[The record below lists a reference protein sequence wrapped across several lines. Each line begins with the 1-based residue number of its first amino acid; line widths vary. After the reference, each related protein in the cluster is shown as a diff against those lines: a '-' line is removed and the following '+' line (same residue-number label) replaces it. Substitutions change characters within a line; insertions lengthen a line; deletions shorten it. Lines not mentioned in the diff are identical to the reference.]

1 MEQQFKTYV
10 EAFMR
15 YLRLEQDASA
25 HTIRN
30 YGIDLK
36 QFEDFLESQEVNGSI
51 RLKAIDR
58 LTLRSFM
65 AHLQKG
71 GISKTSLSRK
81 VSTLRSFFRFLRREE
96 VLETNPARG
105 VSLPRKDKKLPAFL
119 DQKEIRALLSAPDT
133 KTFIGLRDRAILE
146 TLYST
151 GMRVGALVG
160 INVGNLDLIGE
171 VVKVREKGKK
181 ERICPLGSHAVK
193 ALLAYLKKFPKVLP
207 STPGGQPVFINR
219 SLKRLSAESVGIIV
233 HKYIKETA
241 IAKEITPH
249 AIRHSFATHLLDAGA
264 DLRAVQELLGHSS
277 LSTTQIYTHVSKER
291 LKQVYDRTHPRA

>member
-10 EAFMR
+10 DAFMR
-15 YLRLEQDASA
+15 YLRLERNASA
-25 HTIRN
+25 HTLRN
-30 YGIDLK
+30 YGIDLR
-36 QFEDFLESQEVNGSI
+36 QFEEFLRAQSDPGGI
-51 RLKAIDR
+51 RLKAVDR

-65 AHLQKG
+65 AYLQKR
-71 GISKTSLSRK
+71 GIARSSLSRK
-81 VSTLRSFFRFLRREE
+81 ISALRSFFRFLRREG
-96 VLETNPARG
+96 VLETNPARL
-105 VSLPRKDKKLPAFL
+105 VSLPRKDKKLPSFL
-119 DQKEIRALLSAPDT
+119 DQREIQALLSAPDGE
-133 KTFIGLRDRAILE
+133 TFLGLRDRAILE

-160 INVGNLDLIGE
+160 INTGDLDLIGE

-181 ERICPLGSHAVK
+181 ERLCPLGSYAIR
-193 ALLAYLKKFPKVLP
+193 ALRAYLDKHPKKV
-207 STPGGQPVFINR
+207 SGATPQPVFINKT
-219 SLKRLSAESVGIIV
+219 LKRLSAESVGILV
-233 HKYIKETA
+233 HKYIKEAA
-241 IAKEITPH
+241 IDKEITPH